1 MPYLAHLLLF
11 SLMFINRNIIR
22 YVFALLILHV
32 CLPSQVRAFVVDC
45 ESLAAQ
51 AEIDYAIP
59 SGIMQGIA
67 RVESGRI
74 GLNGKRR
81 SWPWTVND
89 GVEGLFF
96 EDQASAL
103 EFVEVSYANGENSVD
118 IGCMQ
123 INTKWHK
130 DNFRDFAEMFDPD
143 VNVEYAA
150 SFLIILRNRHGSWDQ
165 AIRHYHSNDP
175 KKNERYLRKV
185 HAVMA
190 AADHQLP
197 SSPQVMKAVLTKPIA
212 SPSTKPKPKPQPKLK
227 TNAALST
234 PPQPKVL
241 PQTKPAVKVGLKT
254 PATPKIAEPIHSPD
268 IKNNKIVVTPP
279 GKVTK
284 PENVITQVA
293 HKSPVT
299 SAKPVNIK
307 TLPVPDVAL
316 SDDDLIKK
324 RQPHIAKNWRKV
336 LEFRASFAKQR

>member
-1 MPYLAHLLLF
+1 
-11 SLMFINRNIIR
+11 MFNNLNITR
-22 YVFALLILHV
+22 YAFALLILHV

-51 AEIDYAIP
+51 AEIDYEIP

-96 EDQASAL
+96 EDRASAL

-143 VNVEYAA
+143 INVEYAA

-175 KKNERYLRKV
+175 TKNERYLRKV
-185 HAVMA
+185 HAVMV
-190 AADHQLP
+190 AADHLLP
-197 SSPQVMKAVLTKPIA
+197 SSPQLMKAVLTTPLV
-212 SPSTKPKPKPQPKLK
+212 SPTAKPKPKPK
-227 TNAALST
+227 TNVALST

-241 PQTKPAVKVGLKT
+241 PQTKPAMKVGLKT
-254 PATPKIAEPIHSPD
+254 PATPKIAEPIDSPD
-268 IKNNKIVVTPP
+268 ITNNKIVVIPP

-284 PENVITQVA
+284 PQNAITQAA
-293 HKSPVT
+293 HKPAIRP
-299 SAKPVNIK
+299 AKPVNVK
-307 TLPVPDVAL
+307 TLPIPDIAPTA
-316 SDDDLIKK
+316 DDLIKK

-336 LEFRASFAKQR
+336 LQFRASFAKQR

>member
-1 MPYLAHLLLF
+1 M
-11 SLMFINRNIIR
+11 SS
-22 YVFALLILHV
+22 HV
-32 CLPSQVRAFVVDC
+32 WARDVDC
-45 ESLAAQ
+45 EALAAQ

-74 GLNGKRR
+74 GLDGKRR

-118 IGCMQ
+118 VGCMQ

-130 DNFRDFAEMFDPD
+130 DNFRDFAEMFDPN
-143 VNVEYAA
+143 VNMDYAA

-175 KKNERYLRKV
+175 SKNERYVRKV

-190 AADHQLP
+190 VEGHELP
-197 SSPQVMKAVLTKPIA
+197 SSPQLMKAVLTV
-212 SPSTKPKPKPQPKLK
+212 PSTLPKTKPKPRPKVNVAMSIPAQPK
-227 TNAALST
+227 A
-234 PPQPKVL
+234 L
-241 PQTKPAVKVGLKT
+241 PQTKPKIKIGLKT
-254 PATPKIAEPIHSPD
+254 LAASKIPEPISGPAS
-268 IKNNKIVVTPP
+268 
-279 GKVTK
+279 VTK
-284 PENVITQVA
+284 DSVSPSVA
-293 HKSPVT
+293 L
-299 SAKPVNIK
+299 AKPNNNIIK
-307 TLPVPDVAL
+307 AKHNLPKNLSKPVAVSTLPVPVAAP
-316 SDDDLIKK
+316 SGDDLIKQ

-336 LEFRASFAKQR
+336 LEFRAGFAKQG